1 MDYYTTLLKMGAFTL
16 EDVAV
21 LTDNINT
28 AGSVLRANKKK
39 GRIVSVRRNLYT
51 AVNPMT
57 DEPVPTPYEIASHI
71 SSDSYV
77 SHHSAFEMH
86 GMANQVFSDLYV
98 SSSSK
103 FNPFEFDG
111 RRFLRI
117 ESKFSDGVKTVGK
130 VRVTDLERTIV
141 DSIKDFTKI
150 GGLEELLRCLMMV
163 TYADAKKLIHYLTL
177 YDNQFLWQKAGYILS
192 EFPNMK
198 LPPEFF
204 DECKNHIEKS
214 VRYLYPELK
223 YESSDYAPEWGIFV
237 PKDMIDLLS
246 KGGTSL
252 V

>member
-1 MDYYTTLLKMGAFTL
+1 MDYYTKLLKMGCFSL
-16 EDVAV
+16 EDVAA

-39 GRIVSVRRNLYT
+39 GRIVSVRRNLY
-51 AVNPMT
+51 AAINPLT

-71 SSDSYV
+71 SPDSYV

-86 GMANQVFSDLYV
+86 GMANQVFSDMYV
-98 SSSSK
+98 SSTSK

-150 GGLEELLRCLMMV
+150 GGLEELLRCLVMV
-163 TYADAKKLIHYLTL
+163 TYADAEKLTHYLTL
-177 YDNQFLWQKAGYILS
+177 YDNQFLWQKTGYILS
-192 EFPNMK
+192 NFPNIK
-198 LPPEFF
+198 LPSEFF
-204 DECKNHIEKS
+204 SECKNHIEKS

-223 YESSDYAPEWGIFV
+223 FEGSDYASEWCIFV
-237 PKDMIDLLS
+237 PKNMMELLGE
-246 KGGTSL
+246 GGTSL